1 MRQAK
6 RNSFHNYFKVP
17 KQSFLS
23 LCLCCICPMGAA
35 LIENAAANWVGHLAG
50 VLPLVSPPPPCPCS
64 LSALSRCLDKSLDST
79 YLSRLIGQTGRQTK
93 RSCARF
99 KIDRS
104 IESSTPLS
112 SGSPR
117 LACRICILWQLQLGS
132 SCNNICSFNLTSAAI
147 ATQSRTWKT
156 SDDKRRVVNKNCA
169 ERETEWD
176 REEGEGVSLQTSTGY
191 RVYDGCWQPSNLLQ
205 AAQDKSN
212 SRHKRRLD
220 SLRSSELRLPDF
232 DSSSDSEGKRMRNDC
247 YYFNIIYKMHVL
259 HTTYRVY
266 ATVVSPASAGTVALG
281 CENG

>member
-1 MRQAK
+1 MPLLHLPYGGSINWK
-6 RNSFHNYFKVP
+6 RCSKLSWSFSWCAAP
-17 KQSFLS
+17 
-23 LCLCCICPMGAA
+23 CLP
-35 LIENAAANWVGHLAG
+35 
-50 VLPLVSPPPPCPCS
+50 SPPFSSC

-169 ERETEWD
+169 ERD
-176 REEGEGVSLQTSTGY
+176 RVGQRGGGRGLAADINGLQGVR
-191 RVYDGCWQPSNLLQ
+191 RVL
-205 AAQDKSN
+205 
-212 SRHKRRLD
+212 
-220 SLRSSELRLPDF
+220 
-232 DSSSDSEGKRMRNDC
+232 
-247 YYFNIIYKMHVL
+247 
-259 HTTYRVY
+259 
-266 ATVVSPASAGTVALG
+266 ATK
-281 CENG
+281 